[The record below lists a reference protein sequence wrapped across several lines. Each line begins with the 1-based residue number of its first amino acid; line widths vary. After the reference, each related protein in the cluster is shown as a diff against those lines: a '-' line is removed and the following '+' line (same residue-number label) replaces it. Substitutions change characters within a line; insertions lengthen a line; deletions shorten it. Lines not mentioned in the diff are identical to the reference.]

1 MGLESKNV
9 ELIND
14 MNIVKKAKEELTE
27 ITSKNTIEIEQ
38 MKKVQKKTETE
49 KTKLSLK
56 LDENLLNY
64 ETSMKEFKN
73 AWETK
78 LNQEKEQ
85 HVQMEK
91 DHELKI
97 NDIQHSMT
105 SLTLELSV
113 NKEKVIT
120 AEKYLKKAEEMLDT
134 SETRCTAEIKKRR
147 ELEIEV
153 RELRGSILV
162 CARIRPKLKF
172 ENNESTSPTND
183 NNNKNNKSNSRNPS
197 PKSEGS
203 NDPVGKA
210 SDVVTMFRDEGEI
223 LVTQRGGTGIAR
235 FEFDHVF
242 SPSSSQ
248 TDVCKIASDVVPGLL
263 RGQCM
268 AILAYGQTGSGKTYT
283 MEGPNDSIDDNQ
295 SVVYE
300 EDDDDEGKA
309 ILSNTTSELASIL
322 KRRRR
327 MSEVINQNGDGGGNK
342 CEGGGDGEI
351 KDNNEKDNNEQ
362 ENEKIIGVYEAVL
375 QRLFN
380 E

>member
-1 MGLESKNV
+1 
-9 ELIND
+9 
-14 MNIVKKAKEELTE
+14 
-27 ITSKNTIEIEQ
+27 
-38 MKKVQKKTETE
+38 
-49 KTKLSLK
+49 
-56 LDENLLNY
+56 
-64 ETSMKEFKN
+64 
-73 AWETK
+73 
-78 LNQEKEQ
+78 
-85 HVQMEK
+85 
-91 DHELKI
+91 
-97 NDIQHSMT
+97 
-105 SLTLELSV
+105 
-113 NKEKVIT
+113 
-120 AEKYLKKAEEMLDT
+120 
-134 SETRCTAEIKKRR
+134 
-147 ELEIEV
+147 
-153 RELRGSILV
+153 
-162 CARIRPKLKF
+162 
-172 ENNESTSPTND
+172 

-283 MEGPNDSIDDNQ
+283 MEGPNDSLDDNQ

-300 EDDDDEGKA
+300 DEDDEGKA

-351 KDNNEKDNNEQ
+351 KDNNEQEKDNNE
-362 ENEKIIGVYEAVL
+362 NE
-375 QRLFN
+375 
-380 E
+380 